1 MLTEPRQRS
10 NHLSEGTLVHAESA
24 GRRRGRL
31 SSQSC
36 VCARALFLTPESVS
50 RALPRAMSL
59 GGIRLSSGAL
69 KSNAMSAGL
78 GPVFSARL
86 FRRDPPVYS
95 RPIVLQHLF
104 TDRRRRR
111 ESIGRCE
118 AKQVGAPGQ
127 PFRDRRPSPQ
137 RIVGDRRSR
146 PVSRYGRHFPRAV
159 LFHLPS
165 PKPQREKRSNEER
178 TKPMD
183 QSIPPSTFTAGG
195 SLRHLANLYEGAT

>member
-1 MLTEPRQRS
+1 MSTQSPLGGAAVAFFPSRVCVPVLCSLHRS
-10 NHLSEGTLVHAESA
+10 PLA
-24 GRRRGRL
+24 GH
-31 SSQSC
+31 
-36 VCARALFLTPESVS
+36 S
-50 RALPRAMSL
+50 RALCPSAVYDCHLAPSKVTQCLPGLVQCSLRAYFVVTHL
-59 GGIRLSSGAL
+59 CTA
-69 KSNAMSAGL
+69 
-78 GPVFSARL
+78 VRL
-86 FRRDPPVYS
+86 FCSIYLR
-95 RPIVLQHLF
+95 
-104 TDRRRRR
+104 TGGGGK